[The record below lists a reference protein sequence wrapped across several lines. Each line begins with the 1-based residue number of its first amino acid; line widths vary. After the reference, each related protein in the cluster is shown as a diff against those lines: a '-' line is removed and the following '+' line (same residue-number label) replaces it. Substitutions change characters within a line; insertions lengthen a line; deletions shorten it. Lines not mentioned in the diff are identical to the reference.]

1 MCRDQVT
8 LASPMLGRYTELTY
22 TANSQCMVYCI
33 LYYDCII
40 KSCYN
45 MCNDIEVVI
54 FLFLILLF
62 LKSLYDKIICPVLTV
77 CSHLNIIQCSAM
89 AHVLIPNG

>member
-1 MCRDQVT
+1 MCRDHVT
-8 LASPMLGRYTELTY
+8 LVSSVVGKYTELT
-22 TANSQCMVYCI
+22 TTHAQCMVYCI
-33 LYYDCII
+33 QYNDCII

-45 MCNDIEVVI
+45 ICNGFEVVI

-77 CSHLNIIQCSAM
+77 C
-89 AHVLIPNG
+89 